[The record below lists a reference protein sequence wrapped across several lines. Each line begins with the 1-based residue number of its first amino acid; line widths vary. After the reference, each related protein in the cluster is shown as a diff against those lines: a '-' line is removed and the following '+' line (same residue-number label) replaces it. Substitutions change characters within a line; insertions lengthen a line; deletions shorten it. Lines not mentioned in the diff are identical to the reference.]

1 MIAKE
6 LSSKD
11 SVSRSINKN
20 DLEFLLVK
28 EKDYI
33 FFKGLIILRQ
43 SVFSQVLRILL
54 VVFLFLERFSFIV
67 IVYKTKCSNY
77 VLLLT
82 VVILNAIIL
91 YSQQL
96 KNQKKV
102 TDKMSHLFKINST
115 QNAPFLVIII
125 VGALDM
131 GFAFCLYWPADI
143 IPILVLVCQM
153 QLFIPLDTLFSKLV
167 CGRKEKTKHVL
178 VALFTLFGTTM
189 SLISFLRNADN
200 NSEKYIL
207 LFVLGQLM
215 NVLSFQLKESIV
227 RNILVNQTSFQF

>member
-1 MIAKE
+1 M
-6 LSSKD
+6 
-11 SVSRSINKN
+11 
-20 DLEFLLVK
+20 
-28 EKDYI
+28 
-33 FFKGLIILRQ
+33 
-43 SVFSQVLRILL
+43 
-54 VVFLFLERFSFIV
+54 
-67 IVYKTKCSNY
+67 
-77 VLLLT
+77 
-82 VVILNAIIL
+82 
-91 YSQQL
+91 
-96 KNQKKV
+96 
-102 TDKMSHLFKINST
+102 
-115 QNAPFLVIII
+115 VIII

-131 GFAFCLYWPADI
+131 GYAFCLYWPADI

-227 RNILVNQTSFQF
+227 RNILVNQTSF

>member
-1 MIAKE
+1 MLLKRMIAKE
-6 LSSKD
+6 LSNKD

-91 YSQQL
+91 YS
-96 KNQKKV
+96 
-102 TDKMSHLFKINST
+102 
-115 QNAPFLVIII
+115 
-125 VGALDM
+125 
-131 GFAFCLYWPADI
+131 
-143 IPILVLVCQM
+143 
-153 QLFIPLDTLFSKLV
+153 
-167 CGRKEKTKHVL
+167 
-178 VALFTLFGTTM
+178 
-189 SLISFLRNADN
+189 
-200 NSEKYIL
+200 
-207 LFVLGQLM
+207 
-215 NVLSFQLKESIV
+215 
-227 RNILVNQTSFQF
+227 